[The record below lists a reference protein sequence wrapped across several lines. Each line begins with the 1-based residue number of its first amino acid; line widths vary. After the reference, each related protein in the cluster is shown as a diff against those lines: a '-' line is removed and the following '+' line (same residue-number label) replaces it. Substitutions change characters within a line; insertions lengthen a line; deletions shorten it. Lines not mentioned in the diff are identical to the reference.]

1 MVLVVRLRASVC
13 VRACVCACVRACV
26 RASVWVRVVGLGMLA
41 ALGLREGDVIGA
53 DMCAAGPL

>member
-1 MVLVVRLRASVC
+1 MRLRASV
-13 VRACVCACVRACV
+13 CVRACV

>member
-1 MVLVVRLRASVC
+1 MRLRASVC